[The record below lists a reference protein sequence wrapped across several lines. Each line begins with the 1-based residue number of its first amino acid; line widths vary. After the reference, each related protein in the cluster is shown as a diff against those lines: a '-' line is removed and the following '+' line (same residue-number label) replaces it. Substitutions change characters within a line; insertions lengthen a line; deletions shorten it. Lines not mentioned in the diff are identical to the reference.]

1 MGKMELGHFFYDL
14 LVHNETFAEKSEDTQ
29 FSVYEEQQYPPI
41 TMLTCAD
48 SRIQGQI
55 LGMDLINKVF
65 TVRNAGNQVARNKG
79 SLAYALTVLNT
90 QIFFIL
96 GHTNCGAVNFAAG
109 ASLANIRKLSVTKN
123 TSPVESVASELKKP
137 SGIQLVSSKGESKTI
152 SNLKK
157 GDFSAVSREVQREML
172 PLTIPIER
180 GIARLVKIGDE
191 KKELAYLSQ
200 TNVDYQV
207 EKALE
212 YYGDRVKEN
221 KLAIV
226 GGIYDFVGAYS
237 NTRGR
242 VVVTNI
248 NGIYEKKKLQENART
263 FCEADATLNK
273 SSETYKLCCKLIE
286 EKVTRI

>member
-1 MGKMELGHFFYDL
+1 MHVGHFFYDL
-14 LVHNETFAEKSEDTQ
+14 LIHNEKFVDKSKHSQ
-29 FSVYEEQQYPPI
+29 FSAYEGSQNPPV

-79 SLAYALTVLNT
+79 SLAYALTALNT

-109 ASLANIRKLSVTKN
+109 ACLAKVRTLTEEKEAPPI
-123 TSPVESVASELKKP
+123 ESVVKDQKKLRGTHLTLP
-137 SGIQLVSSKGESKTI
+137 KRRSMSIR
-152 SNLKK
+152 NLKK
-157 GDFSAVSREVQREML
+157 VDFSAVSRDVQREML

-180 GIARLVKIGDE
+180 GIAKLVKIANE

-212 YYGDRVKEN
+212 YYGDRVKQNE
-221 KLAIV
+221 LTII
-226 GGIYDFVGAYS
+226 GGIYDFVGAY
-237 NTRGR
+237 TDILGR
-242 VVVTNI
+242 IVVTNI
-248 NGIYEKKKLQENART
+248 NGIYDKKKLQRKAKI
-263 FCEADATLNK
+263 FCETDDTLDK
-273 SSETYKLCCKLIE
+273 SSESYKLCRSLIE

>member
-1 MGKMELGHFFYDL
+1 MKLGHFFYDL
-14 LVHNETFAEKSEDTQ
+14 LVHNEKFVEKSDVAE
-29 FSVYEEQQYPPI
+29 FSAYEQQQHPPI

-48 SRIQGQI
+48 SRIQGNI

-79 SLAYALTVLNT
+79 SLAYALTALNT
-90 QIFFIL
+90 PIFFIL

-109 ASLANIRKLSVTKN
+109 ASLANVRKLDGSEEA
-123 TSPVESVASELKKP
+123 PQGELVADKQIKS
-137 SGIQLVSSKGESKTI
+137 SGIKLTSIKGESKTI
-152 SNLKK
+152 GNLKK
-157 GDFSAVSREVQREML
+157 ADFSSVSREVQREML
-172 PLTIPIER
+172 PLTIPIEK
-180 GIARLVKIGDE
+180 GIAQLVKIGDE

-200 TNVDYQV
+200 MNVDYQV

-212 YYGDRVKEN
+212 YYGDKVKEN

-237 NTRGR
+237 NKRGR

-263 FCEADATLNK
+263 LCESDDTLNK
-273 SSETYKLCCKLIE
+273 TSDSYKLCFKLIE
-286 EKVTRI
+286 EKVNRI

>member
-1 MGKMELGHFFYDL
+1 MELGHFFYDL
-14 LVHNETFAEKSEDTQ
+14 FVHNEQFADKSKDSDFSAYEDN
-29 FSVYEEQQYPPI
+29 QYPPI

-48 SRIQGQI
+48 SRIQGEI

-79 SLAYALTVLNT
+79 SLAYALTALNT

-109 ASLANIRKLSVTKN
+109 ASLASVRKLDESNETHSVE
-123 TSPVESVASELKKP
+123 PVASEQIKN
-137 SGIQLVSSKGESKTI
+137 SGMSLASSKGKSKII
-152 SNLKK
+152 SNLRKS
-157 GDFSAVSREVQREML
+157 DFSAVSREVQREML

-180 GIARLVKIGDE
+180 GIAQLVNIGDE

-200 TNVDYQV
+200 MNVDYQV

-242 VVVTNI
+242 IVVTNI

-263 FCEADATLNK
+263 FCESDVTLDK
-273 SSETYKLCCKLIE
+273 TSDSYKLCCKLIK
-286 EKVTRI
+286 EKVNRI

>member
-1 MGKMELGHFFYDL
+1 MKLGHFFYDL
-14 LVHNETFAEKSEDTQ
+14 LVHNEKFAEKSEDTQ
-29 FSVYEEQQYPPI
+29 FSAYEEQQYPPI

-48 SRIQGQI
+48 SRIQGKI
-55 LGMDLINKVF
+55 MGMDLINKVF

-79 SLAYALTVLNT
+79 SLAYALTALNT
-90 QIFFIL
+90 PIFFIL

-109 ASLANIRKLSVTKN
+109 ASLANIRKLEEN
-123 TSPVESVASELKKP
+123 EGTSPVEAVASEQKKAG
-137 SGIQLVSSKGESKTI
+137 GIQLVTPKEVSKTI
-152 SNLKK
+152 SNLRKV
-157 GDFSAVSREVQREML
+157 DFSAASREVQREML

-180 GIARLVKIGDE
+180 GIARMVKIGDE

-212 YYGDRVKEN
+212 YYGSRVKEK
-221 KLAIV
+221 KLTII

-237 NTRGR
+237 STRGR

-248 NGIYEKKKLQENART
+248 NGIDEKKKLQENART
-263 FCEADATLNK
+263 FCAADASLDK

-286 EKVTRI
+286 EKVSRI

>member
-1 MGKMELGHFFYDL
+1 MNAGHFLYDL
-14 LVHNETFAEKSEDTQ
+14 LVHNEKFVDKSDVSE
-29 FSVYEEQQYPPI
+29 FSAYENVQNPPI
-41 TMLTCAD
+41 TLLTCAD

-79 SLAYALTVLNT
+79 SLAYALTALNT
-90 QIFFIL
+90 EIFFIL

-109 ASLANIRKLSVTKN
+109 ACLAKVRTLKEKNKPSLIKSAVN
-123 TSPVESVASELKKP
+123 EQKKP
-137 SGIQLVSSKGESKTI
+137 GGINLTFSKQKSMSI
-152 SNLKK
+152 HNLQKV
-157 GDFSAVSREVQREML
+157 DFSAVSRDVQREML
-172 PLTIPIER
+172 PLTLPIEKV
-180 GIARLVKIGDE
+180 IARLVKIGDE

-237 NTRGR
+237 NKRGR

-248 NGIYEKKKLQENART
+248 NGIYEKKKLQANARI
-263 FCEADATLNK
+263 FCENDNTLDKN
-273 SSETYKLCCKLIE
+273 SESFKLCCKLIQ
-286 EKVTRI
+286 EKVNRI

>member
-1 MGKMELGHFFYDL
+1 MELGQFFYDL
-14 LVHNETFAEKSEDTQ
+14 LVHNEKFAEKSEDAQ
-29 FSVYEEQQYPPI
+29 FSAYEEHQLPPI

-90 QIFFIL
+90 KIFLIL

-109 ASLANIRKLSVTKN
+109 ASLASVRKLDESEGIHSVEPVIGEQKKN
-123 TSPVESVASELKKP
+123 
-137 SGIQLVSSKGESKTI
+137 SGIKLASSKGVSKTI
-152 SNLKK
+152 SNLRKS
-157 GDFSAVSREVQREML
+157 DFSAVSREVQREML

-180 GIARLVKIGDE
+180 GIAQLVKIGDE

-212 YYGDRVKEN
+212 YYGDRVKEG

-237 NTRGR
+237 NTKGR

-248 NGIYEKKKLQENART
+248 NGIYEKKKLQENARAS
-263 FCEADATLNK
+263 CEADDTLDK
-273 SSETYKLCCKLIE
+273 SSETYKLCYKLIE
-286 EKVTRI
+286 EKVSRI